1 MSTPFPRNSRRSNA
15 PIRVPCQYPG
25 CKRWFGNKAGLTQHT
40 NRFHP
45 VLQQPVSSRSISS
58 QNPSADQVDN
68 SCYSNEPSGAEPGSP
83 PAGADTEEV
92 DSESRWHGPGGKVYR
107 NYHPYL
113 TARPCDSSGNFLP
126 DGTPPQPYSEKALD
140 DWSPFGNRAEFELAD
155 LLYTQIQMS
164 ATHVNKLLDIFTAY
178 MHLNGGQPPFSNCS
192 DLYDLIDRTRVGD
205 IAWENFGVKYSGE
218 RPDHPLPWMDDVYDV
233 WMRDPESVIGQIIDN
248 PGFTRLMDL
257 TPFREFETASN
268 DRRWQDFMSGDWAW
282 EEADIIAEDPATH
295 GATLVPIILGS
306 DKTTVSVATGQH
318 DYYPLYLSVGNLHN
332 TARRAHKNG
341 VTLIAFLAMPKTT
354 KEHAATPAFRKF
366 RRQLFHRSLSKILER
381 LKRYMST
388 WKVMRFSDGYFRRV
402 IFSLGPYIADYEE
415 QVLLACIVRNWCAK
429 CMARNKHLD
438 DDALY
443 RCREHTDILV
453 EDINTGVLWNE
464 YGIVADLVPFTNDFP
479 CADIYR
485 LLSPD
490 LLHQIIKGAFK
501 DHLVDW
507 IEKYIRLRYGEAVA
521 QVILDD
527 IDRRIAAVAPFAG
540 LRRFPQGRNFK
551 QWTGDDSKA
560 LMKVY
565 LPAIEGHVP
574 PEMVRTIRAFL
585 EFCYLVR
592 QNVITEQ
599 SIGKIQEALDRFY
612 QHRIVFMDEQVVTT
626 FSLPRQHSMKHY
638 IDMIRLFGAPNGL
651 CSSITE
657 SKHIK
662 AVKEPYRRSNRNQ
675 PLGQMLLINQR
686 LDKLAAARSDFMAR
700 GMLDK
705 HILADILQSTSTLS
719 TGKWS
724 PASPNHSEPVDID
737 PTAVEAHVHLAK
749 TIQRNRA
756 RNVIQLGAELHIPN
770 ITHLVSRFLFEQR
783 HQDEATRVLLL
794 DAPES
799 IYPQYDGKI
808 CVFNSASAMFY
819 APSDVSGIHGMRRE
833 FIRSTPLWRNEGPR
847 FDCAFVNANPET
859 APMNGLE
866 VVRILAFFSF
876 HFQGNYYP
884 CAAVHWY
891 DRVGDEPDNDTGM
904 WLVRP
909 QFNQQQHRGIS
920 IIHVD
925 SIYRAAQLIPV
936 YRKHLVPPNL
946 QPHHSYDSFRLYYV
960 NKFADHHTFEIAS

>member
-1 MSTPFPRNSRRSNA
+1 MSTPFPRNSRCSNA
-15 PIRVPCQYPG
+15 PIRVPCQYPR
-25 CKRWFGNKAGLTQHT
+25 CKHWFRNKAGLTQHT
-40 NRFHP
+40 NQFHP
-45 VLQQPVSSRSISS
+45 VLQQLVSSRSISS
-58 QNPSADQVDN
+58 QNPSADQ
-68 SCYSNEPSGAEPGSP
+68 PGSP
-83 PAGADTEEV
+83 PVGADTEEV
-92 DSESRWHGPGGKVYR
+92 DSESRWHGPGGKVYC
-107 NYHPYL
+107 NYHPHL

-126 DGTPPQPYSEKALD
+126 DGTPPQPYSKKALD

-164 ATHVNKLLDIFTAY
+164 ATHVNKLLDIFTTY

-205 IAWENFGVKYSGE
+205 IAWENFGIKYSGE
-218 RPDHPLPWMDDVYDV
+218 CPDHPLPWMDDVYDV

-282 EEADIIAEDPATH
+282 EEADIIAEDSATH
-295 GATLVPIILGS
+295 GAMLVPIILGS
-306 DKTTVSVATGQH
+306 DKTMVSIATGQH

-341 VTLIAFLAMPKTT
+341 VTLIAFLVMPKTT

-366 RRQLFHRSLSKILER
+366 RRQLFHHSLSKILKR

-402 IFSLGPYIADYEE
+402 IFSLGPYIADYKD
-415 QVLLACIVRNWCAK
+415 QVLLACIVCNWCAK

-443 RCREHTDILV
+443 RCRKHTDILV
-453 EDINTGVLWNE
+453 EDIDTGVLWNE
-464 YGIVADLVPFTNDFP
+464 YGIIADLVPFTNDFP
-479 CADIYR
+479 CMDIYR

-507 IEKYIRLRYGEAVA
+507 IKKYIR
-521 QVILDD
+521 
-527 IDRRIAAVAPFAG
+527 RIATVAPFAG
-540 LRRFPQGRNFK
+540 LRRFPQGCNFK

-574 PEMVRTIRAFL
+574 PEM
-585 EFCYLVR
+585 FCYLVR

-599 SIGKIQEALDRFY
+599 NRFY
-612 QHRIVFMDEQVVTT
+612 QHRIVFMDEQV
-626 FSLPRQHSMKHY
+626 HSMKDY
-638 IDMIRLFGAPNGL
+638 IDMIRLFEL
-651 CSSITE
+651 
-657 SKHIK
+657 KHIK
-662 AVKEPYRRSNRNQ
+662 AVKEPYCRSNRNQ
-675 PLGQMLLINQR
+675 PLGQMLLINQC

-705 HILADILQSTSTLS
+705 HILADILQSTSMLS
-719 TGKWS
+719 ME
-724 PASPNHSEPVDID
+724 PPLNEPPCASYEDDVHSSEPVDID

-749 TIQRNRA
+749 TIRA
-756 RNVIQLGAELHIPN
+756 Y
-770 ITHLVSRFLFEQR
+770 
-783 HQDEATRVLLL
+783 EATRVLLL

-833 FIRSTPLWRNEGPR
+833 FIRSTPLWRNEGLR

-859 APMNGLE
+859 VPMNGLE
-866 VVRILAFFSF
+866 VIRILAFFSF

-891 DRVGDEPDNDTGM
+891 DRVGDEPDNDTWM
-904 WLVRP
+904 WL
-909 QFNQQQHRGIS
+909 QHHRGIS

-925 SIYRAAQLIPV
+925 SIYRATQLTVTP
-936 YRKHLVPPNL
+936 KNHP
-946 QPHHSYDSFRLYYV
+946 
-960 NKFADHHTFEIAS
+960 